1 MKYML
6 IQFAQKLTPGTNPD
20 TQVNVPTVTGDDLLT
35 NGLNIVYFVAG
46 LIAVIVIIVG
56 GITYATSRGEA
67 AKLTNAKHLILYAIV
82 GLGVILV
89 AFTITNFVMGA
100 F

>member
-6 IQFAQKLTPGTNPD
+6 IQFAQKLTPGGNPD
-20 TQVNVPTVTGDDLLT
+20 TQVNIPIVTGDDLLT
-35 NGLNIVYFVAG
+35 NGLNMVYFLAG
-46 LIAVIVIIVG
+46 LIAVIVIIAG

-67 AKLTNAKHLILYAIV
+67 AKLTKAKNLILYAIV

-89 AFTITNFVMGA
+89 AFTITNFVIGA